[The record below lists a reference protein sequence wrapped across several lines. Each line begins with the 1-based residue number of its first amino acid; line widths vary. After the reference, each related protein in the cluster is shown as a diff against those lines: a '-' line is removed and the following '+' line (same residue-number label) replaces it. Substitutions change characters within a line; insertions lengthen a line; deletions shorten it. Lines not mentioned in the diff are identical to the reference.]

1 MNLSTFKTIEEK
13 SSAYEYTQ
21 VYSFTDLIFYLR
33 LVSHNNPQNTYFR
46 GQADGSWKLYSSMQR
61 EWLTRE
67 LYFRYSSYPEIIS
80 KFLNYIKEYNSTQLR
95 NFCKIVTD
103 ISIFSTLQHYGAP
116 TPFVDWTSD
125 YKVALFFATHKS
137 NELCV
142 GNETNSFVS
151 VYWLNVGDGTNNQDN
166 DLTRFSQMLEQHK
179 ANMQVIIAENGKI
192 PGSFYAN
199 ATRFGIWKDIDALW
213 MEESNDDFMK
223 ISNPRADLQ
232 SGAFVYTKDNQKSL
246 DEIFTGE
253 KISDDDC
260 EGGTLLLD
268 DSPKNCFIP
277 TSTPSNVDK
286 TPKAAPL
293 CLPKIHCIDI
303 HKSVVPQIK
312 KFLQDRNITM
322 ETLGLNTDD
331 WGQKAFQSFLEE
343 YPQTMESDSAMNLLN
358 QIEDDPD
365 FDKGWDL
372 S

>member
-1 MNLSTFKTIEEK
+1 MNLTTFKTVEEK
-13 SSAYEYTQ
+13 TSAYEYTQ
-21 VYSFTDLIFYLR
+21 IYSFADLIFYLQ
-33 LVSHNNPQNTYFR
+33 SISNSSPQNTYFR
-46 GQADGSWKLYSSMQR
+46 GQPDGSWKIYSSMQR

-67 LYFRYSSYPEIIS
+67 LYYRYSNYPEIIS
-80 KFLNYIKEYNSTQLR
+80 KFLDYIKEHNSAQLR

-142 GNETNSFVS
+142 GNETSSFVS
-151 VYWLNVGDGTNNQDN
+151 VYWLNVGDGANNLDN

-179 ANMQVIIAENGKI
+179 ANMQVEIAENEKI
-192 PGSFYAN
+192 PGSFYAD
-199 ATRFGIWKDIDALW
+199 ATKFDLWKNLDALW
-213 MEESNDDFMK
+213 MEESEDAFMK

-232 SGAFVYTKDNQKSL
+232 RGAFVYTKENHKSL
-246 DEIFTGE
+246 DEIFTGT
-253 KISDDDC
+253 KVTDDDS

-277 TSTPSNVDK
+277 TSMPSNVDK

-293 CLPKIHCIDI
+293 CLPKIRCIDI
-303 HKSVVPQIK
+303 HKSVIPQIK
-312 KFLQDRNITM
+312 NFLQDQNITK

-331 WGQKAFQSFLEE
+331 WGQKAFQSFLGE
-343 YPQTMESDSAMNLLN
+343 YSLEKESDPILDSLNGIKDLGNDFMNN
-358 QIEDDPD
+358 
-365 FDKGWDL
+365 
-372 S
+372 